1 MYVSARISGE
11 QVYLGYHMQGQG
23 LLTDMIS
30 LARGKGPHYPEMVW
44 SKLMFEQPRMTVSE
58 PGRSVL
64 NHEIKPNEGEA
75 WWN

>member
-30 LARGKGPHYPEMVW
+30 LARGKGPHYPQMV
-44 SKLMFEQPRMTVSE
+44 
-58 PGRSVL
+58 
-64 NHEIKPNEGEA
+64 
-75 WWN
+75 